1 MTIIRVKNTY
11 YANTNPKKTN
21 VATSILENIDLEAL
35 REIELFHDHKSFH
48 LLGRYS
54 NSKFLST

>member
-1 MTIIRVKNTY
+1 MMKNTY

-48 LLGRYS
+48 LLRRYS
-54 NSKFLST
+54 NSEFLST